1 MNLEQI
7 DLNLLKVFDVMMR
20 ERSVTRTAE
29 HLGRTQSAVSH
40 SIGKL
45 RVLFRDDLF
54 TRDGAAMRPTP
65 RAVELLTDISV
76 ALATI
81 RVSIDRHQLFEPE
94 KTRRNFRVGL
104 TDYHAMVIVPDLL
117 REFSKHAPNATIN
130 VIPFT
135 PFEIASAV
143 YTRQLDCAITGA
155 TVKEDTR
162 ILRFELGQDPLFCAV
177 WSGSEIAKKGITLES
192 YLSASHL
199 QVSADGVSSGLA
211 DTALKERGL
220 RRNVVAT
227 ISNYMILPLA
237 LRETELITHCG
248 DGILLIL
255 DETSEVKLIP
265 PPVPITNVCAYL
277 LLHYLTATD
286 PGIVWLRGIISDI
299 YNRAQRRK
307 KELLSRRKD
316 TIER

>member
-1 MNLEQI
+1 
-7 DLNLLKVFDVMMR
+7 MMR

-45 RVLFRDDLF
+45 RVLFRDELF

-81 RVSIDRHQLFEPE
+81 RVSIDRHQLFNPE

-117 REFSKHAPNATIN
+117 REFSRRAPNATIN

-135 PFEIASAV
+135 AFDIASAV

-155 TVKEDTR
+155 AIKEDTR

-177 WSGSEIAKKGITLES
+177 WSKSEIAKKGITLES

-199 QVSADGVSSGLA
+199 QVSADGVSPETRRRGA
-211 DTALKERGL
+211 ERARVATQRCCHDIALHDPSFGVAGNRTYYPL
-220 RRNVVAT
+220 RR
-227 ISNYMILPLA
+227 
-237 LRETELITHCG
+237 RHF
-248 DGILLIL
+248 
-255 DETSEVKLIP
+255 
-265 PPVPITNVCAYL
+265 
-277 LLHYLTATD
+277 TD
-286 PGIVWLRGIISDI
+286 P
-299 YNRAQRRK
+299 
-307 KELLSRRKD
+307 
-316 TIER
+316 